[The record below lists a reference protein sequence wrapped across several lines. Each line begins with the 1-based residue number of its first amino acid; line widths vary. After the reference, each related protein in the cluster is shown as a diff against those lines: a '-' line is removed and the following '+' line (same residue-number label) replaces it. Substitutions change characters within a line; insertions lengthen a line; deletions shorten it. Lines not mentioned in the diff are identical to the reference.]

1 MMRETRAAASELEHG
16 GISAEVTAVA
26 TLREPQ
32 AKRAGSWLIVARRA
46 IRRRLR
52 ARAIDP

>member
-1 MMRETRAAASELEHG
+1 MRETRAAASELEHG

-32 AKRAGSWLIVARRA
+32 PCNACAAK
-46 IRRRLR
+46 
-52 ARAIDP
+52 